1 MDKSK
6 ARLERMRPIL
16 QAMERSIDAA
26 RQRRTSDGLPAAPTP
41 ISGGSEAGREAEP
54 LDGVLGTPAVGG
66 PVDPETA
73 TRMRARPK
81 RPRGFDEL
89 RPGRPG

>member
-26 RQRRTSDGLPAAPTP
+26 RQRRTSDGTPVAPTP
-41 ISGGSEAGREAEP
+41 GGGPLEPGRDSEP
-54 LDGVLGTPAVGG
+54 LDGVLGTPAVAG

-81 RPRGFDEL
+81 RPRVFDDL
-89 RPGRPG
+89 RPGRPV